1 VVSDNPTARRRF
13 APRVAGS
20 PAAGVAAG
28 RAAGLAAVNPGPEVA
43 DPATARPADPAR
55 DYDPPVDDH
64 ASAFFWLETAGD
76 DLSPRP
82 PLDGSADADV
92 AILGAGLTGL
102 WTAYYLARRDPGLR
116 IVVVER
122 EIAGFGAS
130 GRNGAWCAPDLN
142 ISMDRL
148 ARLHGDDA
156 ARRMQQ
162 ATYDA
167 VDEVGRACAEAGI
180 DAGFH
185 KGGEIIVTR
194 GPQGVPSLEDS
205 LREYE
210 RFGFGDRYRLVDGA
224 ALEERIRIAGAV
236 QALVSD
242 DAAVVHPGRLVRGLA
257 RVVEGLGVRIAE
269 GTAVTAVRPRDASG
283 RATLVTARG
292 DVHAPVVVLAGEAYL
307 SQLPGLRR
315 QVIPLYSL
323 IVLTE
328 PVSDAQWV
336 EIGWAN
342 REVVASTRLS
352 IDYLSRTED
361 GRILFGGRG
370 APYRL
375 GSRISPD
382 MDRHDPTHERL
393 RGFVREWFPMLGGV
407 RFTHAWGGALGMPRD
422 WHPTIAFDRATGI
435 ATARGYIGHGV
446 STTNLAGRVLTELVT
461 EGRGPLTELPLVNHR
476 SPNWEIE
483 PFRFL
488 GVRYA
493 QWAIGRLDDTTAR
506 TGRPPTGKS
515 LAERIS
521 AH

>member
-1 VVSDNPTARRRF
+1 
-13 APRVAGS
+13 
-20 PAAGVAAG
+20 
-28 RAAGLAAVNPGPEVA
+28 
-43 DPATARPADPAR
+43 
-55 DYDPPVDDH
+55 
-64 ASAFFWLETAGD
+64 
-76 DLSPRP
+76 
-82 PLDGSADADV
+82 
-92 AILGAGLTGL
+92 
-102 WTAYYLARRDPGLR
+102 
-116 IVVVER
+116 
-122 EIAGFGAS
+122 
-130 GRNGAWCAPDLN
+130 
-142 ISMDRL
+142 MDRL

-185 KGGEIIVTR
+185 KGGEIIVAR

-210 RFGFGDRYRLVDGA
+210 RFGFGDRYRLVDA
-224 ALEERIRIAGAV
+224 AQLEDRIRIAGAMR
-236 QALVSD
+236 ALVSD
-242 DAAVVHPGRLVRGLA
+242 DAAVVHPGRLTRGLA
-257 RVVEGLGVRIAE
+257 RVVERMGARIAE
-269 GTAVTAVRPRDASG
+269 RTAVTSFRGKDPAG
-283 RATLVTARG
+283 RAALVTDRG
-292 DVHAPVVVLAGEAYL
+292 EVRAPVVVLAGEAYL
-307 SQLPGLRR
+307 AELPQLHR
-315 QVIPLYSL
+315 QLVPLWSL

-328 PVSDAQWV
+328 PVTDAQWA

-375 GSRISPD
+375 GSPIRREF
-382 MDRHDPTHERL
+382 DRHGPTHERL
-393 RGFVREWFPMLGGV
+393 KAFVREWFPVLRDV
-407 RFTHAWGGALGMPRD
+407 RFTHQWGGPLGMPRD
-422 WHPTIAFDRATGI
+422 WHPTMAFDPSTGI

-446 STTNLAGRVLTELVT
+446 STTNLAGRVLADLVT
-461 EGRGPLTELPLVNHR
+461 GTESPLTALPLVNHR
-476 SPNWEIE
+476 SKNWEIE
-483 PFRFL
+483 PFRYL

-493 QWAIGRLDDTTAR
+493 QWSMGRLDERTAR
-506 TGRPPTGKS
+506 TGEPPTGKS